1 MRSSYFSYAL
11 SIHFCKPQ
19 RNPISVTNTANV
31 LTTRIVNIQL
41 LVIMAAD
48 FGILRTDVV
57 DLWLAMFPHEI
68 VRGRLGAIGGDKN
81 PAGREPAGYRR
92 GPGA

>member
-19 RNPISVTNTANV
+19 RNPISVTSTANV

-68 VRGRLGAIGGDKN
+68 VRGRLGAIGGDKK

>member
-19 RNPISVTNTANV
+19 RNPISVTSTANV

-48 FGILRTDVV
+48 FGMLRADVV
-57 DLWLAMFPHEI
+57 DLWLVIFPNASSDAI
-68 VRGRLGAIGGDKN
+68 CAAARG
-81 PAGREPAGYRR
+81 
-92 GPGA
+92 